1 MFANDDEQVI
11 EWFEQLE
18 ARLVNLIYEKKDI
31 WFQNEMEKEDIE
43 NFFNPICRSFKGG
56 KYHLVRINI
65 QRNKTISSQYHCNV
79 YDENEN
85 IVSITELNNNH
96 SIIPCLEIQG
106 IKFSA
111 RNFQIELI
119 GKQIMVLN
127 NKPLFTSCVIKK
139 NTNKNIY
146 DINDDK
152 NDNNIMDLQKSII
165 NTAVIN

>member
-1 MFANDDEQVI
+1 MD
-11 EWFEQLE
+11 
-18 ARLVNLIYEKKDI
+18 
-31 WFQNEMEKEDIE
+31 KEDIE

-56 KYHLVRINI
+56 KYHLVRVNI

-85 IVSITELNNNH
+85 MIPITELNNNH

-127 NKPLFTSCVIKK
+127 NKPIFTSCVIKK
-139 NTNKNIY
+139 NTNKPSHI
-146 DINDDK
+146 D
-152 NDNNIMDLQKSII
+152 NDNDND
-165 NTAVIN
+165 NTNHSYLNTDP